1 MLTCLS
7 RGLSLDGQLHALFK
21 ACGGKKDGKIPRAK
35 FLKLFTQ
42 KVEAD
47 GEPLAVKDVE
57 ALFNA
62 ASIDYDYDTFSLH
75 EFMSLMIVIK
85 GTDAEKKLKFSFA
98 MYDTDSSGYLK
109 GDEIRVMLNALM
121 ATKKESEKPQK
132 IDALVTGLMKKDTD
146 RDGQISFEELK
157 RALTDEGWMEKHLG
171 KGASIK
177 SVADTAF
184 ANKSSLCLVM

>member
-1 MLTCLS
+1 MLLTSLW
-7 RGLSLDGQLHALFK
+7 LVSLDEQLHALFK

-47 GEPLAVKDVE
+47 GEPLAIKDVE

-85 GTDAEKKLKFSFA
+85 GTDAEKKLVKGMCNLDCSMCGECRGDGC
-98 MYDTDSSGYLK
+98 MYCGRSGIAGGSKLRNPAI
-109 GDEIRVMLNALM
+109 D
-121 ATKKESEKPQK
+121 KK
-132 IDALVTGLMKKDTD
+132 
-146 RDGQISFEELK
+146 
-157 RALTDEGWMEKHLG
+157 
-171 KGASIK
+171 
-177 SVADTAF
+177 
-184 ANKSSLCLVM
+184 